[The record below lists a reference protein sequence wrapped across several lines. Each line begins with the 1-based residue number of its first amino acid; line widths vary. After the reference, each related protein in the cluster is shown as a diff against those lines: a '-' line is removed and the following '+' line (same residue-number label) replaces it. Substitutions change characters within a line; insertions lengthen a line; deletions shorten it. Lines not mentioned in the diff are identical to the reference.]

1 MDEIDKKILQML
13 QENARYSLKK
23 IAESTFLSSPAVSSR
38 IGNWNGRTSSRGTTR
53 QWIRLSWDITSRH
66 M

>member
-23 IAESTFLSSPAVSSR
+23 IAENTYLSSV
-38 IGNWNGRTSSRGTTR
+38 
-53 QWIRLSWDITSRH
+53 LF
-66 M
+66 